1 MGRDMLIAFT
11 PAPVLD
17 DEASE
22 EAKRQNQIDADE
34 GARTGTLDG
43 VMWARRRIQLAIVG
57 RIAPMLEKLSD
68 TELAGIGENNLGWG
82 WDELYDEDENEN
94 ETQGREGP
102 VRILSKAAEEA
113 VISVLGPNREVAEAV
128 IQGRRYLFSGG
139 LSWGDSPTQACDDIW
154 LIDDLGI
161 TYDPI
166 TLDEYRAAVEEERRT
181 RDQ

>member
-22 EAKRQNQIDADE
+22 EAKRQNQLDADE

-57 RIAPMLEKLSD
+57 RIAPVLEKLSD
-68 TELAGIGENNLGWG
+68 RELNELGESNLGWG
-82 WDELYDEDENEN
+82 WDELYDEDENE
-94 ETQGREGP
+94 TQGREGS
-102 VRILSKAAEEA
+102 VRILSQAAEEA
-113 VISVLGPNREVAEAV
+113 VVHVIGENREVMGAV
-128 IQGRRYLFSGG
+128 IQGRRYLLSGG
-139 LSWGDSPTQACDDIW
+139 PSWGDSPTQAYDDIW